1 MQIFLMVS
9 LFASLHKQ
17 HCSGSAAL
25 TRIKNRLKCTAL
37 ENLFFG
43 GGWSHI
49 PSMNV
54 CWNERLKMWAI
65 TAHFQIW
72 GVQFGP
78 WWSTNRISAWEAI
91 DNLLRENIWNFVT
104 LLLLSPWNDTQEM
117 SAEISYWC
125 HITTQIWI
133 VL

>member
-17 HCSGSAAL
+17 HCSGLATL
-25 TRIKNRLKCTAL
+25 TGIKNRLKCTAL
-37 ENLFFG
+37 ENLDFLWACHTFLQ
-43 GGWSHI
+43 WMSA
-49 PSMNV
+49 
-54 CWNERLKMWAI
+54 EMWAI

-72 GVQFGP
+72 GVHFGP
-78 WWSTNRISAWEAI
+78 WWSTNRMSTWEAI
-91 DNLLRENIWNFVT
+91 DNLLRENIWHFVT
-104 LLLLSPWNDTQEM
+104 PLLLSPWNDAQEM

-125 HITTQIWI
+125 HNTTQIWI